1 MNGSASS
8 ILVMD
13 HKTND
18 LEETRSGSFGRSSS
32 AGSSLRRRSCGLP
45 GPVPP
50 QMDDDIESETVSQ
63 AGDIGD
69 RALHSNRIS
78 ESSSFRLS
86 FDNLL
91 DNGVVVP
98 IPENSLLKPH
108 EIWFRDATANTVS
121 PASPLP
127 LEIISPLSSDAMV
140 YSADK
145 DEDNKKEL
153 PWLVEYI
160 SCLIHLAVL
169 GILGALTRYLLQKLF
184 GPGVASLTS
193 NQSILYLDLPSN
205 MAGSFL
211 MGWWGVVFKG
221 DISSV
226 SDQLA
231 IGLTTGYL
239 GSLTTFSGW
248 NQKMLDLSVD
258 GQWVFSVLGFL
269 IGLFLAAYSI
279 IFGVETAKG
288 FRWLLKRLNSGGK
301 RGILRSN
308 GNWRVDSCKRHLAVM
323 VVGMLILGLLYS
335 LCGILEKREFQ
346 SGSSE
351 AQLWLGCMVAP
362 LGVWIRWWLARFN
375 GRGLGKA
382 GLFKWVPF
390 GTLIAN
396 VSAASV
402 MAGLSTLKKAVDSK
416 NCDTIVTGIEFG
428 FLGCLSTVSTFI
440 AEFNAMRESHH
451 PWRAYA
457 YAMLTIFLSFGLGT
471 LIYSVPVWTKG
482 YD

>member
-1 MNGSASS
+1 
-8 ILVMD
+8 
-13 HKTND
+13 
-18 LEETRSGSFGRSSS
+18 
-32 AGSSLRRRSCGLP
+32 
-45 GPVPP
+45 
-50 QMDDDIESETVSQ
+50 
-63 AGDIGD
+63 
-69 RALHSNRIS
+69 
-78 ESSSFRLS
+78 
-86 FDNLL
+86 
-91 DNGVVVP
+91 
-98 IPENSLLKPH
+98 
-108 EIWFRDATANTVS
+108 
-121 PASPLP
+121 
-127 LEIISPLSSDAMV
+127 
-140 YSADK
+140 
-145 DEDNKKEL
+145 
-153 PWLVEYI
+153 
-160 SCLIHLAVL
+160 
-169 GILGALTRYLLQKLF
+169 
-184 GPGVASLTS
+184 
-193 NQSILYLDLPSN
+193 
-205 MAGSFL
+205 
-211 MGWWGVVFKG
+211 
-221 DISSV
+221 
-226 SDQLA
+226 
-231 IGLTTGYL
+231 
-239 GSLTTFSGW
+239 
-248 NQKMLDLSVD
+248 
-258 GQWVFSVLGFL
+258 
-269 IGLFLAAYSI
+269 
-279 IFGVETAKG
+279 
-288 FRWLLKRLNSGGK
+288 
-301 RGILRSN
+301 
-308 GNWRVDSCKRHLAVM
+308 M

-482 YD
+482 YN